1 MPQQTKLPPWT
12 KQHDDALSGL
22 VGLKIPKKEAR
33 KFVEGLQSTD
43 VNEMIRQALAARTRS
58 QRPSPAI
65 PGGPQGAV
73 PIHPQPQPPPSVPP
87 TPSGPTAP
95 GFGERTR
102 LGAARLL
109 GRAFGAQSAPS
120 PQPAPRNAPLFR
132 SPEEQAAAE
141 QQSQR
146 DLESAVQKA
155 TSGWRTAMQ
164 AQPPQAPIQAA
175 AAQIKEKPRIRMPLV
190 SRRVPPAPI
199 GGGAPGAETAAE
211 EPTKEK
217 AAPLPLI
224 SSKEEYQ
231 QLAPGTEFIWK
242 SDGHVYEKPKEEAQG
257 KTPA

>member
-33 KFVEGLQSTD
+33 KFVEVLQSDD
-43 VNEMIRQALAARTRS
+43 VNKMIAQALSARTRS
-58 QRPSPAI
+58 QSPPPAI
-65 PGGPQGAV
+65 PGGPRGAV
-73 PIHPQPQPPPSVPP
+73 PIHPQSQGAAPPR
-87 TPSGPTAP
+87 PTA
-95 GFGERTR
+95 
-102 LGAARLL
+102 GAPP
-109 GRAFGAQSAPS
+109 APS
-120 PQPAPRNAPLFR
+120 PAPPLPASRPAAAPIKKRDLFNRVADTLTGWMAPSWVGGGPLPPKPAPINLAAPTTT
-132 SPEEQAAAE
+132 PTTP
-141 QQSQR
+141 
-146 DLESAVQKA
+146 V
-155 TSGWRTAMQ
+155 
-164 AQPPQAPIQAA
+164 
-175 AAQIKEKPRIRMPLV
+175 AAQTGEKPRIRVPLV
-190 SRRVPPAPI
+190 GKV
-199 GGGAPGAETAAE
+199 AETAAE